1 MTRTIPFSA
10 TLVKEAAERA
20 YSESLDRARELA
32 AEFPECVAEI
42 SLAYDTAYELYQ
54 VLYYAEEAESVILD
68 RGKPLTDLVL
78 RSLIKSVC
86 QSGADVESIAAFLRD
101 WADGYVGNRDDDLSD
116 SRMSVLPVLA
126 LEPAIA

>member
-32 AEFPECVAEI
+32 AEFPEYIADI

-54 VLYYAEEAESVILD
+54 VLYYAEEGESGILD
-68 RGKPLTDLVL
+68 HGKPLTGLVL
-78 RSLIKSVC
+78 GNLIESVC
-86 QSGADVESIAAFLRD
+86 RSGADVESIADFLRD
-101 WADGYVGNRDDDLSD
+101 WADGYVGNRDEDLSD
-116 SRMSVLPVLA
+116 SCMSVLPVLA

>member
-10 TLVKEAAERA
+10 TLVKEAAELA
-20 YSESLDRARELA
+20 YTEALAFAKKLA
-32 AEFPECVAEI
+32 AEQPDNVGEV

-54 VLYYAEEAESVILD
+54 VLYYAEEAEADVLD

-78 RSLIKSVC
+78 GELIESVC
-86 QSGADVESIAAFLRD
+86 RSGADVESIAAFLRD